1 MVNEEQKHE
10 LYLRSRVYAL
20 PSTYEPF
27 GITLL
32 EAGIHATPS
41 TITGNGGQ
49 LHAAPPE
56 KASLWTE
63 PKPEKY
69 AKTITQLLTDD
80 ELWKRLSQAHTNT
93 PKTSR
98 GIKYYHSMKD
108 YIPSRQIPRALFL
121 TKHVLSGKV
130 MLELNE
136 MRKRYN
142 EAMRSIRDA
151 INGRIR
157 PLGGRGLPLVTVCI
171 PTRNEER
178 FIGQAI
184 YSITHSQ
191 YRNTEII
198 VVDEMSSDKT
208 RDIAKRLGARV
219 IELDVV
225 GNVGLPRHICSLEAR
240 GGEVIVQIDAD
251 TVLTPYVITRT
262 VTTLINGKAMIYHVA
277 HYYYDGNTIMNLIAH
292 YYDKYFR
299 KPWNTTGTS

>member
-1 MVNEEQKHE
+1 
-10 LYLRSRVYAL
+10 
-20 PSTYEPF
+20 
-27 GITLL
+27 
-32 EAGIHATPS
+32 
-41 TITGNGGQ
+41 
-49 LHAAPPE
+49 
-56 KASLWTE
+56 
-63 PKPEKY
+63 
-69 AKTITQLLTDD
+69 
-80 ELWKRLSQAHTNT
+80 
-93 PKTSR
+93 
-98 GIKYYHSMKD
+98 MKD

-171 PTRNEER
+171 LTRNEER

-191 YRNTEII
+191 YRNTEVI
-198 VVDEMSSDKT
+198 VVDGMSSDKT

-240 GGEVIVQIDAD
+240 GEVIVQIDAD

-299 KPWNTTGTS
+299 KPWNTTGHFIAYTQELYKHVQFDIKARIGEEDYGFGEKAYKKFGSHVFKFDRETIVLVSGRGYKRQGLTNNINYIFRTI